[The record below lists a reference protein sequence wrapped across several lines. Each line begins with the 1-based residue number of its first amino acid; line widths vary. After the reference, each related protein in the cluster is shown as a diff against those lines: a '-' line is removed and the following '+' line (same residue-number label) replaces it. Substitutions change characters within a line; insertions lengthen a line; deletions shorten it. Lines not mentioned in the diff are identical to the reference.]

1 MKRSILAAV
10 LAAAAATAGLG
21 AQTPGPRM
29 GPAGPGRRAIDNPA
43 EFLLAQTGELKL
55 TDAQV
60 TRLAAIARRSA
71 ERRRALRA
79 QMDSMRPERPFAG
92 QRPDSAARER
102 MRQRFQQMQPSF
114 ERLRDQAQADRR
126 DAIAVLT
133 PDQQALAWERIAM
146 RSRMMPRSGFGAGR
160 GFRSRP
166 GGLRGGAMPGGRM
179 RGQGMGPRGTGP
191 GRMGPPADDTGG
203 DRPRPAP
210 RRRPEDQSVD
220 P

>member
-29 GPAGPGRRAIDNPA
+29 GPAGPGRGALDNPA
-43 EFLLAQTGELKL
+43 EFLLAQTGDLKL

-79 QMDSMRPERPFAG
+79 QMDSMRPERPFA

-102 MRQRFQQMQPSF
+102 MRQRFQQMQP
-114 ERLRDQAQADRR
+114 
-126 DAIAVLT
+126 
-133 PDQQALAWERIAM
+133 
-146 RSRMMPRSGFGAGR
+146 
-160 GFRSRP
+160 
-166 GGLRGGAMPGGRM
+166 
-179 RGQGMGPRGTGP
+179 
-191 GRMGPPADDTGG
+191 
-203 DRPRPAP
+203 
-210 RRRPEDQSVD
+210 
-220 P
+220 